1 MSFSS
6 TLIKRETFSGKIM
19 ELWSWNAAAV
29 TTGTIT
35 PDTSDDDGIG
45 LIKSIDMCPTTATS
59 TDAAVVTTYTSNV
72 SRPTVTVTCT
82 ANSVGV
88 ITLVGNA
95 Q

>member
-1 MSFSS
+1 MAFSS

-19 ELWSWNAAAV
+19 ELWSWDAASV

-35 PDTSDDDGIG
+35 PDTTDAEGIG
-45 LIKSIDMCPTTATS
+45 LIKSVDMCSTTATT
-59 TDAAVVTTYTSNV
+59 TDAGVVLTYTSNV

-82 ANSVGV
+82 SNSVGV